1 MRLPPF
7 LWRILQTGPRLAYA
21 LGLGSAVGSF
31 ILLLTTRGRKTGR
44 PRTTPLV
51 YERLGDEY
59 HVASARGPTA
69 DWFRNI
75 QSDPRVEVRS
85 GRECFRGLGEVVAD
99 PARIAD
105 YLERQMRRN
114 PRFFGAILRAEGI
127 PPGEQRENLMRL
139 AERRPMVV
147 IRPSP
152 GGGRV

>member
-1 MRLPPF
+1 MRLPRV
-7 LWRILQTGPRLAYA
+7 LWRILQAGPRLAYA

-31 ILLLTTRGRKTGR
+31 VLLLTTRGRKTGR
-44 PRTTPLV
+44 PRTTPLA
-51 YERLGDEY
+51 YQRLGDEY
-59 HVASARGPTA
+59 HVASARGATA

-75 QSDPRVEVRS
+75 QSDPRVEVRV
-85 GRECFRGLGEVVAD
+85 GRSRFRGLAETVAD

-105 YLERQMRRN
+105 FLERQVARN

-127 PPGEQRENLMRL
+127 PPGERRENLMRL

-152 GGGRV
+152 QE